1 MARTDSTLEMS
12 VEGDVG
18 IDCTVFKTQQLHL
31 LIMRCNSLQS
41 QMQVYRVVQK
51 KKIRFRIAN
60 SRFKTYR

>member
-41 QMQVYRVVQK
+41 QMQVQSGTK
-51 KKIRFRIAN
+51 KENPLPNCQQSF
-60 SRFKTYR
+60 